1 MSLPLP
7 DGVVLSIDFPL
18 TDSAN
23 ENYVN
28 PGRSPRR
35 VGSAIIQNA
44 VRRPGKG
51 YAGYAPGDS
60 NGLTQGRWSFG
71 RSTTWNSMAE
81 RSFALQA
88 WVYLPQDRL
97 LPQDGSARTW
107 QNNIIYG
114 SGGPNSYGPRF
125 GVKRVGSEARLF
137 FSNELVSST
146 VYPQDQWVHVAI
158 VYDHGSQ
165 QTDIYQNGSLVAAV
179 VGDTWAYSGPSIEYN
194 LGSAE
199 FNYIYAMP
207 WRGYISDFK
216 LYVACPAGSFFD
228 HLPHFS
234 HILWAI
240 LKQKREKAVWCYTYE
255 KSNCFSPRIV
265 LPRRRYSIALS
276 CWYPF
281 V

>member
-1 MSLPLP
+1 MAMLMLIVIALPGTDADATREDDFAYAPCDANGTATRRLMEPTPSWFNASLDSMSLPLP

-23 ENYVN
+23 VNYAN
-28 PGRSPRR
+28 PGRSPKL

-60 NGLTQGRWSFG
+60 SGTKGRWSFG
-71 RSTTWNSMAE
+71 SPTTWNSMAE
-81 RSFALQA
+81 VSFALQA
-88 WVYLPQDRL
+88 WVYLPMGML
-97 LPQDGSARTW
+97 ASAYTW

-114 SGGPNSYGPRF
+114 SGAPDSYGPRF

-137 FSNELVSST
+137 LGGAMQELDSSV

-158 VYDHGSQ
+158 VYVHGSK
-165 QTDIYQNGSLVAAV
+165 QTDIYQNGFLVAAA
-179 VGDTWAYSGPSIEYN
+179 VGYTWTSRGKSIQYN

-199 FNYIYAMP
+199 DNAIWAMP

-216 LYVACPAGSFFD
+216 LYVPCPAGS
-228 HLPHFS
+228 
-234 HILWAI
+234 IL
-240 LKQKREKAVWCYTYE
+240 
-255 KSNCFSPRIV
+255 
-265 LPRRRYSIALS
+265 
-276 CWYPF
+276 
-281 V
+281 